1 MRELAEERKRFGA
14 PRLHVLLKQEGL
26 VVNHKRTER
35 IYREERLCLRR
46 RRVQRDI
53 RGTGAETSG
62 FESGYIAKDIWREV
76 GDTSKNVDSGTD
88 FFMDE
93 QLSWSEQGL

>member
-35 IYREERLCLRR
+35 IYREERLSLRR
-46 RRVQRDI
+46 RKKKQRTTEPRKPEETVSGPNECLAMDFVHDNLADGRSI
-53 RGTGAETSG
+53 R
-62 FESGYIAKDIWREV
+62 I
-76 GDTSKNVDSGTD
+76 
-88 FFMDE
+88 
-93 QLSWSEQGL
+93 LSLIDLWDRTCPC